1 MSQLRLALP
10 LALTVAIAPFALDT
24 YLPAFPAIAASLG
37 VTVHQVSL
45 SVTVYVAFMA
55 VGQLSGGP
63 LGDRFGRQVIM
74 LAGLVVFALA
84 SLMIS
89 QINSLNQLLV
99 LRAVQAFAGGWVVVC
114 VPAMVRDHVQGVEAA
129 KLFSMIGLIMVAA
142 PAIAPSIGSAFLAL
156 DGWGTI
162 FMFLGLYSLAAIIVM
177 KRTLFLGQPLFKPG
191 PLPIPAAAPGTP
203 NMAQRY
209 LHVITTPSALRYIF
223 LQGLLF
229 SVMMIFVTHA
239 SFIYQQHFGA
249 SPHTFSLLFGANIV
263 AMWVIMM
270 TNRILLTW
278 LKPRRILTCAVTMQG
293 LGLLLLVIITQLFP
307 VIWAFVPA
315 MMITLGAMGA
325 TSPNCQA
332 CYMEHFSHN
341 SGTAA
346 ALMGAMQFG
355 LAGLIS
361 TLSTL
366 LPESIQS
373 VVLAQA
379 ACSVLA
385 LCLAWWPERRDI

>member
-45 SVTVYVAFMA
+45 SVSVYVAALA

-63 LGDRFGRQVIM
+63 LGDRYGRQVIM
-74 LAGLVVFALA
+74 LAGLVVFALV

-89 QINSLNQLLV
+89 QVSTLNELLV

-142 PAIAPSIGSAFLAL
+142 PAIAPSIGSAFLTL
-156 DGWGTI
+156 GGWGTI
-162 FMFLGLYSLAAIIVM
+162 FIFLGLYSLAAIIVL
-177 KRTLFLGQPLFKPG
+177 KRTLFARQPLFMSGSQSPVQD
-191 PLPIPAAAPGTP
+191 PSSPSLL
-203 NMAQRY
+203 QRY
-209 LHVITTPSALRYIF
+209 FQVITTPSALRYIF

-249 SPHTFSLLFGANIV
+249 SAQTFSLLFGANIL

-270 TNRILLTW
+270 TNRLLLTW
-278 LKPRRILTCAVTMQG
+278 LKPRRILTYAVTLQG
-293 LGLLLLVIITQLFP
+293 VGLLLLLIITQLFP
-307 VIWAFVPA
+307 VLWAFVPA

-332 CYMEHFSHN
+332 CYMEHFSRN

-379 ACSVLA
+379 ACSAVA
-385 LCLAWWPERRDI
+385 LCLVWWPERRGD